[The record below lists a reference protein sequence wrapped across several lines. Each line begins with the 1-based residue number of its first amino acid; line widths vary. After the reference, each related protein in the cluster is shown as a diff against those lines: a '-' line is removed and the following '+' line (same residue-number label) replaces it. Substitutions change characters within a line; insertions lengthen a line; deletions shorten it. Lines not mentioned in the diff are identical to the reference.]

1 MTLNYTEL
9 HLHDHH
15 SALDGLNTPA
25 EYMKRAKEIG
35 MTHLA
40 QTNHGT
46 LAGHREFQSA
56 AKEAGIIPI
65 LGVEGYISE
74 TDRFDRRA
82 KAKRQ
87 DGTNVYNH
95 IILLAQDEA
104 GLQNLNKLNELAWTE
119 GFYHKPRFDME
130 LLEEHSNGLIILSG
144 CLSGLLSKAIERGD
158 MQAAIDHAKN
168 LSRIA
173 PGRFYIEVQGHNP
186 PELNEMLLT
195 IADRLDIPAVATS
208 DCHYAREEDLWVEE
222 ALLILSTNPKK
233 RMGDFDF
240 SKSQKLD
247 YLERYNYMYPDRTMT
262 FQEFDLFLHKAEQH
276 QTAFAKQGIT
286 RTDIIENTMRVAESI
301 GEYPY
306 HQGLDL
312 LPQPKGEDPDE
323 ILERKCREGMER
335 RGFKGIKKYEDR
347 LTEELEIV
355 KGKNFSTYFLIV
367 ADAVQWAKKKGI
379 MVGPGRGSGAGS
391 LVNYVLDITD
401 IDPIEYGLLFFR
413 FIDPERDDYPD
424 IDMDFEDKRRDEV
437 KEYLRRKYKNVA
449 SIATFSYF
457 KDKNVIKD
465 AARVLR
471 VPVADVNRATKN
483 VDAPPGHDFF
493 DVFKDSPQGQE
504 FNAKYPDVMALAGAL
519 RGRIRSAGMHAAG
532 IVMSKMELS
541 DVSPIQTATN
551 PADKQGARI
560 SLLALDMD
568 EAADIG
574 LIKFDFLGLKTL
586 AVIADCVKLIKERH
600 NIDIDLARL
609 PLNDKNV
616 YAMLAEGNTKGV
628 FQCEA
633 TPYTKLLMKMNVD
646 TFNDLAVSNALIRPG
661 AMNVFGNSYLK
672 RKAGKEKSTRIHPLV
687 DKYMEE
693 SFYLPIYQEQS
704 MRLVSDLAGMGMSM
718 ANKVRK
724 ITAKKQDVALL
735 AKYREQF
742 IAGATANVGAEMAE
756 FLWTSIEETA
766 SYQFNLSHSVA
777 YSKVSYWTAWLKHYY
792 PKEFMV
798 SILNNESDKDSITD
812 YMIETKRLGMKILL
826 PHINKSQPKFS
837 IEGDDIRMG
846 LSNIKF
852 ISEITAAKLIDRVPY
867 GGYNELEAWVTT
879 KGNGLNTRCL
889 TGMNAI
895 GAARFEDNPLHGNE
909 RSNFYEYLGIPE
921 FDLGSV
927 PGVIRAQLT
936 PIKEEKDEDGN
947 VITEG
952 YEEKGVYLIRGMVRD
967 IMRRDTWARVD
978 ILDNTGNVGIFTD
991 EDTEIAAGSLYVF
1004 LVQDNRIAKWCLDEE
1019 LTENKD
1025 DPFVKYLWELDYPD
1039 MPDSMYKVVHFHAR
1053 KSKKGTNFANMI
1065 VADNQKNLTSVIVFD
1080 QVFKKAQVKCAPGAV
1095 VDIELERMKDGSI
1108 TLRNIL

>member
-1 MTLNYTEL
+1 MNYTEL
-9 HLHDHH
+9 HCHTHY

-25 EYMKRAKEIG
+25 EYFKRAKEIG

-40 QTNHGT
+40 ITDHGT
-46 LAGHREFQSA
+46 LAGHREFQQA
-56 AKEAGIIPI
+56 AKEAGIVPI

-95 IILLAQDEA
+95 IILLAQDEV
-104 GLQNLNKLNELAWTE
+104 GLRSLNKLNELAWTE
-119 GFYHKPRFDME
+119 GFYHKPRIDLE
-130 LLEEHSNGLIILSG
+130 LLEQHNEGLIITSG
-144 CLSGLLSKAIERGD
+144 CLSGLLAKAIERD
-158 MQAAIDHAKN
+158 DLQAAIDHAKN

-173 PGRFYIEVQGHNP
+173 PGRFYIEIQGHNP
-186 PELNEMLLT
+186 PELNEKLLL
-195 IADRLDIPAVATS
+195 IADRLQIPAVATS

-240 SKSQKLD
+240 SKSQKMD

-262 FQEFDLFLHKAEQH
+262 FQEFGLFLHKAEQH
-276 QTAFAKQGIT
+276 MSAFAKQGIT
-286 RTDIIENTMRVAESI
+286 RTDIYDNTMRVAESI

-323 ILERKCREGMER
+323 ILERKCREGMEM

-347 LTEELEIV
+347 LKEELEII

-367 ADAVQWAKKKGI
+367 ADAIQWAKKKGI

-391 LVNYVLDITD
+391 LVNYVLQITA
-401 IDPIEYGLLFFR
+401 IDPVEYNLLFFR

-449 SIATFSYF
+449 SIATFNYF

-471 VPVADVNRATKN
+471 VPVAEVNRATKN
-483 VDAPPGHDFF
+483 VDAPPGTDYFDFF
-493 DVFKDSPQGQE
+493 MGTQQGKD
-504 FNAKYPDVMALAGAL
+504 FNAKFPDVMTLAGEL
-519 RGRIRSAGMHAAG
+519 RGRIRGTGMHAAG
-532 IVMSKMELS
+532 IVMAKMELS
-541 DVSPIQTATN
+541 EVSPIETATN
-551 PADKQGARI
+551 PSDKQGGRI
-560 SLLALDMD
+560 SLLALDM
-568 EAADIG
+568 EQAADVG

-586 AVIADCVKLIKERH
+586 AVIADAVRLIKKRH
-600 NIDIDLARL
+600 NIDIDLYN
-609 PLNDKNV
+609 LNLEDQNV
-616 YAMLAEGNTKGV
+616 YRMLAEGNTKGV

-633 TPYTKLLMKMNVD
+633 TPYTKLLMKMKVD
-646 TFNDLAVSNALIRPG
+646 SFNDLAVSNALIRPG
-661 AMNVFGNSYLK
+661 AMNVFGDSYLK
-672 RKAGKEKSTRIHPLV
+672 RKAGKEKATKVHSLV

-693 SFYLPIYQEQS
+693 TFYLPIYQEQS

-724 ITAKKQDVALL
+724 ITAKKQDVKLL
-735 AKYREQF
+735 EEYRSKFIDGAKE
-742 IAGATANVGAEMAE
+742 AVGIEMAQ

-777 YSKVSYWTAWLKHYY
+777 YSLISYWTAWLKCYY

-798 SILNNESDKDSITD
+798 SMLNNEKDKDSITD

-826 PHINKSQPKFS
+826 PHINRSEVGFS
-837 IEGDDIRMG
+837 IEGDNIRMG
-846 LSNIKF
+846 LMNIKF
-852 ISEITAAKLIDRVPY
+852 ISDITAAKLIDRAPY
-867 GGYNELEAWVTT
+867 ASYTELEAWVGT
-879 KGNGLNTRCL
+879 KGNGLNTRAL
-889 TGMNAI
+889 SGMNAI
-895 GAARFEDNPLHGNE
+895 GAARFDDNPLHGNE

-927 PGVIRAQLT
+927 PGVIRTQLT
-936 PIKEEKDEDGN
+936 PLEE
-947 VITEG
+947 
-952 YEEKGVYLIRGMVRD
+952 YEEKGVFLVRGMVRSILRKD
-967 IMRRDTWARVD
+967 GWARVD
-978 ILDNTGNVGIFTD
+978 LLDNTGNAGIFTD
-991 EDTEIAAGSLYVF
+991 EDTPIESGLYIF
-1004 LVQDNRIAKWCLDEE
+1004 LVADNRIARFCKADDVTEEKDE
-1019 LTENKD
+1019 
-1025 DPFVKYLWELDYPD
+1025 PFVQYLWELDYPD
-1039 MPDSMYKVVHFHAR
+1039 MPDKMYKVVSFSPR
-1053 KSKKGTNFANMI
+1053 KTKKGTDMAYMI
-1065 VADNQKNLTSVIVFD
+1065 LADNQKNLTSVLVFD
-1080 QVFKKAQVKCAPGAV
+1080 SQFKKASIKCKPGEVIDA
-1095 VDIELERMKDGSI
+1095 DLERMRDGGI
-1108 TLRNIL
+1108 VLRNVL